1 MDKTILAKLNI
12 IAESWGGSIVG
23 VPEKQ
28 YIKIMENKDFYDA
41 PFTGAS
47 LGIFWKQKKIVFG
60 LDNEPTWPAIVHEMG
75 HIFGCFDNEP
85 PSKEKSESGFF
96 GWEYL
101 LIKSIKAPIKEW
113 ENDNTNYAV
122 YFEGKD
128 DFGDLNK
135 AQKKLFIDECIKEGI
150 AKGNIEYKNNKY
162 KVLSLRS

>member
-23 VPEKQ
+23 VPKEQ
-28 YIKIMENKDFYDA
+28 YVKLTKNNNLYTA

-47 LGIFWKQKKIVFG
+47 LGIFWEQKEIVFG
-60 LDNEPTWPAIVHEMG
+60 LGNEPTWPAIVHEMG
-75 HIFGCFDNEP
+75 HVFGCFDNEP
-85 PSKEKSESGFF
+85 PGLEKSESSFF

-101 LIKSIKAPIKEW
+101 LIKSIRAPITEW
-113 ENDNTNYAV
+113 KDDNAHYAV
-122 YFEGKD
+122 YFED
-128 DFGDLNK
+128 EVEFCQLNQ
-135 AQKKLFIDECIKEGI
+135 AQKKRFIDECIREGI